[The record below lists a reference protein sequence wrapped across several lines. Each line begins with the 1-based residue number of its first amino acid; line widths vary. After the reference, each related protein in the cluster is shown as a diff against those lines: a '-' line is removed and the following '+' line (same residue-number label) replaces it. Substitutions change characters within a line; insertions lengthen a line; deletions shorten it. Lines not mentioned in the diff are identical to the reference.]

1 MAISLKTIMDNLPPE
16 HRARVEK
23 RAAELIAEEMTLQDL
38 RKAREFTQIRMG
50 ELLNMR
56 QENVSR
62 LERRADL
69 LVSTLQS
76 YIAAMGGELSLVVE
90 FKDRPPVKIS
100 GLTSMFERGDCL
112 DSAQYKD
119 ADEGNSF

>member
-1 MAISLKTIMDNLPPE
+1 MTRNVNDIIASLPPDRQAKIKA
-16 HRARVEK
+16 RAT
-23 RAAELIAEEMTLQDL
+23 ELITEEMTLQDL

-56 QENVSR
+56 QESVSR

-76 YIAAMGGELSLVVE
+76 YIAAMGGELSLIVE
-90 FKDRPPVKIS
+90 FKDRSPVKIA
-100 GLTSMFERGDCL
+100 GLTSIFEDGDL
-112 DSAQYKD
+112 G
-119 ADEGNSF
+119 E

>member
-1 MAISLKTIMDNLPPE
+1 MTISFRTVMENLPPQQRE
-16 HRARVEK
+16 IVEK

-76 YIAAMGGELSLVVE
+76 YIAAMGGELSLIVE
-90 FKDRPPVKIS
+90 FKNRPPVKIA
-100 GLTSMFERGDCL
+100 GLASILEQKEFSDNEEEL
-112 DSAQYKD
+112 
-119 ADEGNSF
+119 

>member
-1 MAISLKTIMDNLPPE
+1 MTINVNDIIASLPL
-16 HRARVEK
+16 ARPAK
-23 RAAELIAEEMTLQDL
+23 IKARAAELIAEEMTLQDL
-38 RKAREFTQIRMG
+38 RKAREFTQIQMA

-90 FKDRPPVKIS
+90 FKDRPPVKIA
-100 GLTSMFERGDCL
+100 GLMSIIDDDL
-112 DSAQYKD
+112 D
-119 ADEGNSF
+119 

>member
-1 MAISLKTIMDNLPPE
+1 MTISLKTVIDNLPPE
-16 HRARVEK
+16 QRARVEK

-38 RKAREFTQIRMG
+38 RKAREYTQIRMA

-62 LERRADL
+62 LERRTDL
-69 LVSTLQS
+69 LISTLQS

-90 FKDRPPVKIS
+90 FKDRPPVKIA
-100 GLTSMFERGDCL
+100 GLTSIVNDDL
-112 DSAQYKD
+112 DLD
-119 ADEGNSF
+119 

>member
-1 MAISLKTIMDNLPPE
+1 
-16 HRARVEK
+16 
-23 RAAELIAEEMTLQDL
+23 MTLQDL
-38 RKAREFTQIRMG
+38 RKAREFTQIRMA
-50 ELLNMR
+50 ELVNMR

-90 FKDRPPVKIS
+90 FKDQPPVKIA
-100 GLTSMFERGDCL
+100 GLISMIEQRD
-112 DSAQYKD
+112 D
-119 ADEGNSF
+119 ADEEDDF

>member
-1 MAISLKTIMDNLPPE
+1 MTINVNDIIASLPPD
-16 HRARVEK
+16 RQARIK
-23 RAAELIAEEMTLQDL
+23 ARAAELIAEEMTLQDL

-69 LVSTLQS
+69 LISTLQS

-90 FKDRPPVKIS
+90 FKDRSPVKIA
-100 GLTSMFERGDCL
+100 GLTSILHDREL
-112 DSAQYKD
+112 DD
-119 ADEGNSF
+119 RDINID

>member
-1 MAISLKTIMDNLPPE
+1 MTISLKTVMDNLPPE
-16 HRARVEK
+16 QRERVEK
-23 RAAELIAEEMTLQDL
+23 RATELIAEEMTLQDL

-76 YIAAMGGELSLVVE
+76 YVAAMGGELSLFVQ

-100 GLTSMFERGDCL
+100 GLTSILEESSYSDEE
-112 DSAQYKD
+112 KD
-119 ADEGNSF
+119 M

>member
-1 MAISLKTIMDNLPPE
+1 MTISLKTVMENLPLAQRE
-16 HRARVEK
+16 QVRK

-38 RKAREFTQIRMG
+38 RKAREFTQIRMA

-69 LVSTLQS
+69 LLSTLQS
-76 YIAAMGGELSLVVE
+76 YISAMGGELSLVVE
-90 FKDRPPVKIS
+90 FKDRPSVKIS
-100 GLTSMFERGDCL
+100 GLISTLESVDYI
-112 DSAQYKD
+112 DD
-119 ADEGNSF
+119 GNKAEIEINRA

>member
-1 MAISLKTIMDNLPPE
+1 MTINVNDIIASLPPD
-16 HRARVEK
+16 RQARIK
-23 RAAELIAEEMTLQDL
+23 ARAAELIAEEMTLQDL

-69 LVSTLQS
+69 LISTLQS

-90 FKDRPPVKIS
+90 FKDRSPVKIA
-100 GLTSMFERGDCL
+100 GLTSILHDRKL
-112 DSAQYKD
+112 DDRDISVD
-119 ADEGNSF
+119 

>member
-1 MAISLKTIMDNLPPE
+1 
-16 HRARVEK
+16 
-23 RAAELIAEEMTLQDL
+23 MTLQDL

-76 YIAAMGGELSLVVE
+76 YIAAMGGELSLIVE
-90 FKDRPPVKIS
+90 FKDRPPVKIA
-100 GLTSMFERGDCL
+100 GLASILEPKEF
-112 DSAQYKD
+112 S
-119 ADEGNSF
+119 NSQEES

>member
-1 MAISLKTIMDNLPPE
+1 MTISFRTVMENLPPQQRE
-16 HRARVEK
+16 IVEK

-76 YIAAMGGELSLVVE
+76 YIAAMGGELSLIVE
-90 FKDRPPVKIS
+90 FKDRPPVKIA
-100 GLTSMFERGDCL
+100 GLSSILEQKERI
-112 DSAQYKD
+112 
-119 ADEGNSF
+119 NSEEEL

>member
-1 MAISLKTIMDNLPPE
+1 MTISFKTVMENLPPAQRE
-16 HRARVEK
+16 QVEK

-38 RKAREFTQIRMG
+38 RKAREFTQIRMA

-62 LERRADL
+62 LELRADL
-69 LVSTLQS
+69 LLSTLQS
-76 YIAAMGGELSLVVE
+76 YISAMGGELSLVVE

-100 GLTSMFERGDCL
+100 GLISTIESQDNLNNTEI
-112 DSAQYKD
+112 
-119 ADEGNSF
+119 

>member
-1 MAISLKTIMDNLPPE
+1 MTVNINDIIASLPPD
-16 HRARVEK
+16 RQAK
-23 RAAELIAEEMTLQDL
+23 IKARAAELIAEELTLQDL
-38 RKAREFTQIRMG
+38 RKAREFTQIRMA

-90 FKDRPPVKIS
+90 FKDRPPVKIA
-100 GLTSMFERGDCL
+100 GLTSMIEERD
-112 DSAQYKD
+112 D
-119 ADEGNSF
+119 ANPDDDF

>member
-1 MAISLKTIMDNLPPE
+1 MKMAINVNDVITSLPAERQAKIK
-16 HRARVEK
+16 A
-23 RAAELIAEEMTLQDL
+23 RAAELMAEEMTLQDL

-76 YIAAMGGELSLVVE
+76 YVAAMGGELSLVVE

-100 GLTSMFERGDCL
+100 GLASIL
-112 DSAQYKD
+112 DRND
-119 ADEGNSF
+119 LNSHEES

>member
-1 MAISLKTIMDNLPPE
+1 MTISLKTVMENLPPE
-16 HRARVEK
+16 QRTRVEK

-100 GLTSMFERGDCL
+100 GLISTI
-112 DSAQYKD
+112 
-119 ADEGNSF
+119 EGRNYVGEEEE

>member
-1 MAISLKTIMDNLPPE
+1 MTINVNDIIASLPPD
-16 HRARVEK
+16 RQARIK
-23 RAAELIAEEMTLQDL
+23 ARAAELIAEEMTLQDL

-69 LVSTLQS
+69 LISTLQS

-90 FKDRPPVKIS
+90 FKDRSPVKIA
-100 GLTSMFERGDCL
+100 GLTSILYEREL
-112 DSAQYKD
+112 DD
-119 ADEGNSF
+119 RDINID

>member
-1 MAISLKTIMDNLPPE
+1 MTINVNDIIASLPPD
-16 HRARVEK
+16 RQAK
-23 RAAELIAEEMTLQDL
+23 IKARAAELIAEEMTLQDL
-38 RKAREFTQIRMG
+38 RKAREFTQIRMA

-90 FKDRPPVKIS
+90 FKDRPPVKIA
-100 GLTSMFERGDCL
+100 GLTSMIDDDL
-112 DSAQYKD
+112 DRVISNK
-119 ADEGNSF
+119 

>member
-1 MAISLKTIMDNLPPE
+1 MTISFRTVMESLPPQQRE
-16 HRARVEK
+16 IVEK

-76 YIAAMGGELSLVVE
+76 YIAAMGGELSLIVE
-90 FKDRPPVKIS
+90 FKDRPPVKIA
-100 GLTSMFERGDCL
+100 GLASILEQEDI
-112 DSAQYKD
+112 S
-119 ADEGNSF
+119 NSEEEF

>member
-1 MAISLKTIMDNLPPE
+1 MIGNVNDIIASLPLDRQERIKE
-16 HRARVEK
+16 RAT
-23 RAAELIAEEMTLQDL
+23 ELIAEEMTLQDL
-38 RKAREFTQIRMG
+38 RTAREFTQIRMG

-90 FKDRPPVKIS
+90 FKDRSPVKIA
-100 GLTSMFERGDCL
+100 GLTSIFQDRDL
-112 DSAQYKD
+112 DNRD
-119 ADEGNSF
+119 NIME